1 MFFNTVF
8 MRGYNLEAQEDQ
20 KEPPLPYY
28 LIADYLV
35 HPDGPLPGTGS
46 CTVVRLI
53 PPREAVSDLAHLET
67 FYSTLATLIAQ
78 VAGTPRFAG
87 GRINS
92 GRTTK
97 RQVKQRLRRR
107 SFLSEFEKEAEA
119 EIEEAE
125 IELPAAIHPATLAR
139 QKRLAKR
146 YHLKWENG
154 VSLEIAGGYRQ
165 VSFLLRLADP
175 DLLHPIVQM
184 LRLEYPHLGVER
196 LQSSA
201 GPNFRRD
208 QPNLRSNPS
217 NFRSGNPGHASS
229 SPSIPEG
236 SGCDPLA
243 LADDLS
249 GQRSACQWLLL
260 SEHPVMPLDL
270 PGQASSRRRSTRG
283 GGDSN
288 QLKASPLRQLIG
300 SLSELAS
307 GEIASSQLYIYGPVA
322 KEWIKAQETHWEKA
336 RATESERTSAT
347 AGRSS
352 GSGGNRS
359 SVGQGRSS
367 RSSQSSSG
375 ANIDRYFLPVML
387 VAVIAIII
395 YFGSRYIKIN
405 RLSPE
410 VVPLLTAVG
419 LAALLLCLM
428 AGLMVWWPFRS
439 RRQKGE
445 ILDLQGMED
454 KFGSPPVLAAIRQV
468 VSVPFEDHLQEI
480 CYLTRYKENLARQG
494 YSQSRAACLF
504 QLRQQWLKA
513 YSGHGTTSEQP
524 KMTSPSYKGA
534 NGTDASSGATPFT
547 GPVLSPDLTGK
558 LVQIDNA
565 EDMALWEWV
574 TGLAEAE
581 AEERCDQL
589 LKQLAAGYAGFNS
602 STWNAFTVA
611 PAELE
616 VTQSYST
623 LHPYDWPGP
632 ERFKRAGLESLW
644 PLNSPLFDWLEKI
657 GNKELPAE
665 ASEHRGLQVLSALE
679 LSYLWHLPGG
689 YEQLDF
695 VERTGPKV
703 LGPDPYLLR
712 GSTPLVKPPD
722 RPAPEENAGS
732 RRGGTGRP
740 PEDEEPDRPGQSD
753 ESDEFFGLYYDE
765 F

>member
-8 MRGYNLEAQEDQ
+8 MRGNNLEAQKDQ

-35 HPDGPLPGTGS
+35 HPDRPLPGTGS

-53 PPREAVSDLAHLET
+53 PPREAVSDPAHLET
-67 FYSTLATLIAQ
+67 FYSTLSTLIAQ
-78 VAGTPRFAG
+78 AAGTPRFAG
-87 GRINS
+87 GRMNS

-97 RQVKQRLRRR
+97 RQQKQRLRRR
-107 SFLSEFEKEAEA
+107 SFLSEFGKEAESEAEA
-119 EIEEAE
+119 EEEE
-125 IELPAAIHPATLAR
+125 TELPAAIHPVILAR
-139 QKRLAKR
+139 QKKLAKR

-165 VSFLLRLADP
+165 ISFLLRLADP

-184 LRLEYPHLGVER
+184 LRQEYPHLGVER

-201 GPNFRRD
+201 GPDFRRA
-208 QPNLRSNPS
+208 QLHLRAAPS
-217 NFRSGNPGHASS
+217 NFRSGHPGHASS
-229 SPSIPEG
+229 SLPEG
-236 SGCDPLA
+236 SGCDPLV
-243 LADDLS
+243 LADDLG

-270 PGQASSRRRSTRG
+270 PGQASSRRRSNRG

-300 SLSELAS
+300 SLSELEA

-336 RATESERTSAT
+336 RAAESESPSTT

-352 GSGGNRS
+352 GPGGSRS
-359 SVGQGRSS
+359 SAGQGRSA
-367 RSSQSSSG
+367 RSAPASQG

-387 VAVIAIII
+387 LAGAVLIF
-395 YFGSRYIKIN
+395 YFGSRYLKVD

-410 VVPLLTAVG
+410 VVPLLMAVG
-419 LAALLLCLM
+419 VAALLLCLM
-428 AGLMVWWPFRS
+428 AGLMVWWLFRS

-445 ILDLQGMED
+445 ILDLQAMED

-480 CYLTRYKENLARQG
+480 CYLNRYKEKLARRG
-494 YSQSRAACLF
+494 YSQSRACCLF
-504 QLRQQWLKA
+504 ELRQQWLKA
-513 YSGHGTTSEQP
+513 YAAHGITSEQP
-524 KMTSPSYKGA
+524 KMTSSSIKGA
-534 NGTDASSGATPFT
+534 NGTDASSGVTPFT
-547 GPVLSPDLTGK
+547 EPVLSPDLTGK
-558 LVQIDNA
+558 LVQIDNP

-574 TGLAEAE
+574 SGLAEAE

-602 STWNAFTVA
+602 STQNAFTVA

-616 VTQSYST
+616 PTQSYST
-623 LHPYDWPGP
+623 LHPYDWPSP

-644 PLNSPLFDWLEKI
+644 PLNSGLFDWLEKI

-665 ASEHRGLQVLSALE
+665 ASAHRGLQVVSALE

-712 GSTPLVKPPD
+712 GSNPLVKRPD
-722 RPAPEENAGS
+722 RPLPEENAGS
-732 RRGGTGRP
+732 RSRGTGRSTEEEEQP
-740 PEDEEPDRPGQSD
+740 NRTGGIDEN
-753 ESDEFFGLYYDE
+753 DEFFGLYDE
-765 F
+765 L